1 MKKSL
6 VVLAVLVLGLLFTQ
20 IASAQDGNHAQGVT
34 LARNQIALLD
44 VPAGPIAL
52 TITTGTPGVDQ
63 LTPVSAGS
71 TYSWVHSYSGD
82 RKITAQLT
90 TALPVGYTLTLTTTP
105 GALKGSGVTDQ
116 TIADAAAHDVVT
128 AIPKGFDLDAGL
140 SYTFGALASA
150 ADLTGAQ
157 SSNTVTY
164 TIVAP

>member
-1 MKKSL
+1 MKKVL
-6 VVLAVLVLGLLFTQ
+6 VVLTVLVLGLLLTQ
-20 IASAQDGNHAQGVT
+20 VASAQSPQGVT
-34 LARNQIALLD
+34 LTVNQIALLS

-63 LTPVSAGS
+63 LTPVSAAS
-71 TYSWVHSYSGD
+71 TYSWTHNHAAAA
-82 RKITAQLT
+82 KITAKLS

-105 GALKGSGVTDQ
+105 NTGKGTGVTNQ
-116 TIADAAAHDVVT
+116 TIADAVAKDVVT
-128 AIPKGFDLDAGL
+128 AMSRGFDLTAGL

-150 ADLTGAQ
+150 ADLTAGQ